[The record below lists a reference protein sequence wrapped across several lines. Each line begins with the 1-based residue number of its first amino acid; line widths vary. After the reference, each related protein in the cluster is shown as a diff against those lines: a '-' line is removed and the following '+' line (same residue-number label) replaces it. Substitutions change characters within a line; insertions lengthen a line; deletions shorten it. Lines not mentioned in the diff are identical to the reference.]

1 MTEEASLRWDSLPE
15 GQRHPKN
22 LAILA
27 VEHLA
32 LPADY
37 PCTVTVVQDVDYRNP
52 VVSVLV
58 ALPDGHER
66 IVGIL
71 DGDAPVSLAARI
83 RSAVAELVDRR
94 AES

>member
-22 LAILA
+22 LAILV

-37 PCTVTVVQDVDYRNP
+37 PCTVTVLQDVDYRNP

-66 IVGIL
+66 TVEIHV
-71 DGDAPVSLAARI
+71 DDDPVSLAARM
-83 RSAVAELVDRR
+83 RVAAEVLVGRR
-94 AES
+94 AEL